1 MKNLTDSDFQTFDHS
16 VSQEL
21 QCLEYHLELFVL
33 SALWLEHFYLKNH
46 HTGHAWKWNFGF
58 WNSDTLQ
65 LQLAS
70 LQLELQEII

>member
-1 MKNLTDSDFQTFDHS
+1 M
-16 VSQEL
+16 
-21 QCLEYHLELFVL
+21 EYHLELFVL
-33 SALWLEHFYLKNH
+33 SALWLEHFHLENH
-46 HTGHAWKWNFGF
+46 HTGHARKWNFGF